1 MSPAQALAA
10 PGTVTVID
18 GLRGP
23 IVEREVPCHAGV
35 EAKPPPWSQSCW
47 FHHPGFWCSKYQ
59 GKGMGRWNHFLAIPF
74 RDLLQLAN
82 WKSPFEI
89 VNNRTKWAIF
99 QRYVKLLE
107 RKTNYVV

>member
-1 MSPAQALAA
+1 MQELKLNPPHGPSHVGFITLVSGAQNIKEKGWEG
-10 PGTVTVID
+10 GTI
-18 GLRGP
+18 
-23 IVEREVPCHAGV
+23 
-35 EAKPPPWSQSCW
+35 
-47 FHHPGFWCSKYQ
+47 
-59 GKGMGRWNHFLAIPF
+59 FLAIPF